1 MSELISGKEALIALA
16 NGEEVQ
22 HFNKKMAALGI
33 VKDSEWGE
41 CGALCADDFLMEN
54 GIWAFRLKPR
64 TITLNTEIPVT
75 FNPKDGDVVFVLDNA
90 NPDGFSSFVFDSDF
104 FTINFGAW
112 RTEAEIKQ
120 VVAAL
125 REVFK

>member
-16 NGEEVQ
+16 NGGEVQ

-33 VKDSEWGE
+33 VKDSERGE
-41 CGALCADDFLMEN
+41 CGALCADDFLMED

-64 TITLNTEIPVT
+64 TITLNIEIEK
-75 FNPKDGDVVFVLDNA
+75 PKEIVLC
-90 NPDGFSSFVFDSDF
+90 GI
-104 FTINFGAW
+104 TGAVGLVYGNVAKAK
-112 RTEAEIKQ
+112 EVQ
-120 VVAAL
+120 AAL